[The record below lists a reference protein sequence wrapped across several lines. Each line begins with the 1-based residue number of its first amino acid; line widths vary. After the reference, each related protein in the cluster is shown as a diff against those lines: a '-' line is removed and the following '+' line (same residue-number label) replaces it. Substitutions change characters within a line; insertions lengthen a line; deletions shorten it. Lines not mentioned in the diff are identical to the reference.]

1 MTTATRLVR
10 RVQLTGGSTYIVS
23 IPKEWAGMVG
33 IEKGSQV
40 VLQLEPDGSIR
51 LRPSTRRPQVQLE
64 AEVRAGEGVSRGA
77 VVREVFSKYLLGYKS
92 IRVRMEKEDV
102 ELRKL
107 LREVM
112 VSKLIGAEVMHEDS
126 RELVIQVLVNVED
139 IPVPDVITRM
149 RDAAQGMIED
159 PVALLRGEREDVDL
173 EEVAA
178 RDDIV
183 DKLYFYGLR
192 QLYSAVRGFAGLEDI
207 GLNRLEEILPHAMV
221 LKNLE
226 RISDHAA
233 SIARTLSQVPREL
246 PGKQEL
252 AEAADAVVAFFRRS
266 VDAFLSRDRSA
277 ANKLLDVDA
286 EQLREHDRELANKL
300 FKGYDTSLLVNIRSI
315 LGSYRRIVEYSSDIL
330 EVVIDLTER

>member
-1 MTTATRLVR
+1 MTTAMRLVR

-23 IPKEWAGMVG
+23 IPKEWANMVG

-51 LRPSTRRPQVQLE
+51 LRPSARKPQVPLE

-77 VVREVFSKYLLGYKS
+77 VIREVLSKYLLGYKS
-92 IRVRMEKEDV
+92 IRVRIEREDV
-102 ELRKL
+102 ELRKM

-139 IPVPDVITRM
+139 IPVPDVITKM
-149 RDAAQGMIED
+149 RDAAQSMMED
-159 PVALLRGEREDVDL
+159 PIAFMKGEREDIDL

-207 GLNRLEEILPHAMV
+207 GMSRLEEILPHAMV

-226 RISDHAA
+226 RVSDHAA
-233 SIARTLSQVPREL
+233 FIARTLSQTPRKSLEW
-246 PGKQEL
+246 GEL
-252 AEAADAVVAFFRRS
+252 AEAAEVVVTFFRRS
-266 VDAFLSRDRSA
+266 VDAFLTRDRSA
-277 ANKLLDVDA
+277 ANRLLDVDA
-286 EQLREHDRELANKL
+286 EQLREQDRELTNRL
-300 FKGYDTSLLVNIRSI
+300 LKGYDTSLLVSIRAI

>member
-1 MTTATRLVR
+1 MTAATRFVR

-23 IPKEWAGMVG
+23 IPKEWASIVG

-51 LRPSTRRPQVQLE
+51 LKPSTRRPQVLLE

-77 VVREVFSKYLLGYKS
+77 VVREVLSKYLLGYKS
-92 IRVRMEKEDV
+92 IRVKIEREDV
-102 ELRKL
+102 ELRKM
-107 LREVM
+107 LREIM
-112 VSKLIGAEVMHEDS
+112 VSRLIGAEVMHEDS
-126 RELVIQVLVNVED
+126 RELAIQVLVNVED
-139 IPVPDVITRM
+139 IPVPDVVAKM

-159 PVALLRGEREDVDL
+159 PIALLKGERRDIDL

-192 QLYSAVRGFAGLEDI
+192 QLYSAVRGFAGLEEI
-207 GLNRLEEILPHAMV
+207 GLSRLEEILPYAMV

-233 SIARTLSQVPREL
+233 FIARMLHQMPREP
-246 PGKQEL
+246 PGRGEL
-252 AEAADAVVAFFRRS
+252 AEAAEAVAAFFRQS

-277 ANKLLDVDA
+277 ANKLLDIDA
-286 EQLREHDRELANKL
+286 GRLREHDRELANRL
-300 FKGYDTSLLVNIRSI
+300 LKGYDTDLLVNLRSI
-315 LGSYRRIVEYSSDIL
+315 IGSYRRIVEYSSDIL